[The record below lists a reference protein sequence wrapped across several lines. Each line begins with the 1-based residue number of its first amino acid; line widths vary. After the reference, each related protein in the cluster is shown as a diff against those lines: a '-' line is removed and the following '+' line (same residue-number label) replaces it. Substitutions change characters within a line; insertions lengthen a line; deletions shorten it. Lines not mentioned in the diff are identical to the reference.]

1 MIYKHSNYKNGYI
14 LANNATD
21 YEFQQICSLYNNNI
35 KSIICNRETSKAF
48 SIYGGYSIITIN
60 NKLNTGCFFIN
71 CIK

>member
-21 YEFQQICSLYNNNI
+21 YEFQQICSLYNNI
-35 KSIICNRETSKAF
+35 KSIICNRETSKA
-48 SIYGGYSIITIN
+48 YGGYSIITIN
-60 NKLNTGCFFIN
+60 NNLNNGCFFIN